1 MICRIGWQR
10 NIGVGV
16 VEAVVISDEVPT
28 TNICD
33 NEDNGG
39 GRPNLEVRAM

>member
-1 MICRIGWQR
+1 MICRIGWQLD
-10 NIGVGV
+10 IGVGV

-33 NEDNGG
+33 NKDIG
-39 GRPNLEVRAM
+39 GRRPDLEVRAR